1 MMRILFERSGG
12 VMGRRVSLSL
22 NLDDMPPAETET
34 LRKLLDEADVFSL
47 ADSPASDSARDVI
60 HYLIRVE
67 ADDASHSIRTS
78 DTSMPDRLLP
88 LVQELSRLARQQQ
101 GKRQ

>member
-1 MMRILFERSGG
+1 
-12 VMGRRVSLSL
+12 MGRRVSLAL
-22 NLDDMPPAETET
+22 NLGDLPPAEAQT

-60 HYLIRVE
+60 HYLIRIE
-67 ADDASHSIRTS
+67 ADDAMHTVRTS
-78 DTSMPDRLLP
+78 DASMPDRLQP

-101 GKRQ
+101 PKG